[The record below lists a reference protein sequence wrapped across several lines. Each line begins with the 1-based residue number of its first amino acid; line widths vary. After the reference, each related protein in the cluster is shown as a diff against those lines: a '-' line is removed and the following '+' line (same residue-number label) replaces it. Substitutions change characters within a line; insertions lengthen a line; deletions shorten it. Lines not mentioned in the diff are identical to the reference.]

1 MITNLVTLSI
11 TLLTNSQQA
20 IVGEANGKAL
30 VASQETVIQRTITL
44 EDVVLRSALTTNFV
58 GFAFP
63 PRPTTP
69 PERILSR
76 ASEEAV
82 LRGPPMEREVPLNLG
97 NTNTPRTINTNSP
110 AFKRRLEREQR
121 LRPSTN
127 APPQQTK

>member
-30 VASQETVIQRTITL
+30 VAVQDTVIRRTITL
-44 EDVVLRSALTTNFV
+44 EDVVLTSTVTTNAI

-63 PRPTTP
+63 QRP
-69 PERILSR
+69 
-76 ASEEAV
+76 AV
-82 LRGPPMEREVPLNLG
+82 LSTNAPVTVAPPSTIP
-97 NTNTPRTINTNSP
+97 TNIMTNSS
-110 AFKRRLEREQR
+110 AHKRRLEREQR
-121 LRPSTN
+121 MRSLTN